1 MILRKFKKYLFHKLK
16 FSSETQGITFI
27 CSCKPLLSIGL
38 GTNMNGVKIYCWD
51 SRMKITIG
59 SYCSF
64 ADAISIIGGGEHDKN
79 WISTYPFIELWNLE
93 DLEYIKKP
101 RYKGSIE
108 IGSDVWIAH
117 GVTILSGVSIGHGA
131 VIGAESVVTKNIPPY
146 SIAVGNPARVIKY
159 RFAPEIILELLQ
171 IRWWEWDKDSIKA
184 SLKHI
189 DNIEEFVTY
198 AKSKSSKV

>member
-1 MILRKFKKYLFHKLK
+1 M
-16 FSSETQGITFI
+16 
-27 CSCKPLLSIGL
+27 
-38 GTNMNGVKIYCWD
+38 
-51 SRMKITIG
+51 
-59 SYCSF
+59 
-64 ADAISIIGGGEHDKN
+64 
-79 WISTYPFIELWNLE
+79 
-93 DLEYIKKP
+93 
-101 RYKGSIE
+101 
-108 IGSDVWIAH
+108 
-117 GVTILSGVSIGHGA
+117 TILSGVSIGHGA